1 MHRIRLSKLRR
12 LCLKSPACAGGEA
25 LIHCLRVVGARAMM
39 GERQTDQ
46 TELFYGFS
54 LGRHVP
60 ADHVLRSIDRFV
72 DLGDI
77 REQPRPYYIATG
89 RPPMHPAPLTPMI
102 PIAYCRGIPT
112 RHRRSD
118 EVNH

>member
-46 TELFYGFS
+46 LELFYGFS
-54 LGRHVP
+54 LERHVP

-77 REQPRPYYIATG
+77 REQLRPYYSDTG
-89 RPPMHPAPLTPMI
+89 RPSIHPELTI
-102 PIAYCRGIPT
+102 
-112 RHRRSD
+112 RHLIIGYLMGSRTEPRLS
-118 EVNH
+118 